1 MTNKEIEEISQYEN
15 KAMMSFLEYRDY
27 CQKIEAMLREEYN
40 DDSILDVSYQPGD
53 GVVVCVENNDCWCPD
68 NIPLGDYIKD
78 KENGNRS
85 ISL

>member
-1 MTNKEIEEISQYEN
+1 MTDKEIEEISQYEN
-15 KAMMSFLEYRDY
+15 NAISCFLHYRNY
-27 CQKIEAMLREEYN
+27 CKRIETMLIEEYN
-40 DDSILDVSYQPGD
+40 DSSILDVSYQPGD

-68 NIPLGDYIKD
+68 NIPLEDYIKD